1 MNKTVLGEVMTI
13 TLTEACA
20 KAEQQ
25 APSSWESNKTKLAMI
40 GSLAP
45 PRISLA
51 DYVCWLLSF
60 VSTSQEHYVMALI
73 LLARLEHRQGIAVT
87 NNNVVYLLVGAL
99 VVSMRVQLKSFALE
113 QISHQLGF
121 PSDVVLVFEEEVR
134 SALNYETNVSLE
146 QLDWCCNTLHHS
158 NRRNIL
164 WCELGDEEK
173 HENDK

>member
-113 QISHQLGF
+113 QISQKFGF
-121 PSDVVLVFEEEVR
+121 PSAAILVFEEELR
-134 SALNYETNVSLE
+134 SALNYETDVSDQ
-146 QLDWCCNTLHHS
+146 QLSRCCD
-158 NRRNIL
+158 IL
-164 WCELGDEEK
+164 PNSDPRTIRLYDVK
-173 HENDK
+173 